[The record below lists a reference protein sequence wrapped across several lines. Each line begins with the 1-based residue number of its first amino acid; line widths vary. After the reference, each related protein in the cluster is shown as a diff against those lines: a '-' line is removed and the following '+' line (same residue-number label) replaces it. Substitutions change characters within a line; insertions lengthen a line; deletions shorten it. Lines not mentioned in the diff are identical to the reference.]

1 MRDSLGAA
9 QKLAAKIHNPD
20 GGDVELKADFTFVG
34 KVRPSTPVPEPGAAL
49 VFGVGIAITGTVL
62 RRR

>member
-1 MRDSLGAA
+1 MIISPAV
-9 QKLAAKIHNPD
+9 QSD

-62 RRR
+62 RKR